1 METSDL
7 SMEQQHLKDVWR
19 FAGMR
24 RGAPCVM
31 GTGLQMM
38 HKWPADSL
46 DTQQLVWNILLIIP
60 ETAIIQCVLNFSIC
74 V

>member
-24 RGAPCVM
+24 RGALCVM
-31 GTGLQMM
+31 GTGLQVM
-38 HKWPADSL
+38 HKWPADSW
-46 DTQQLVWNILLIIP
+46 DTQQLVRNILIIIP
-60 ETAIIQCVLNFSIC
+60 ETVVIQCVFNFLC
-74 V
+74 A